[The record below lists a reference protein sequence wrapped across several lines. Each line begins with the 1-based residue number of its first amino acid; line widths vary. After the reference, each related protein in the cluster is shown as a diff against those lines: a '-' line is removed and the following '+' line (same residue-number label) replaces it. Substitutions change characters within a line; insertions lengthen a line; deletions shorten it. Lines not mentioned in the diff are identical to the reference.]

1 MSTPEF
7 VLGSPYPKSLDG
19 TRLLAKQIIW
29 YPQTESTNLLAMAC
43 ETDGTV
49 FIADQQTQGRGRHG
63 TKWHSP
69 AGKGLYFSVSLNG
82 PLRGIAFAAAIAL
95 YNALSLMIP
104 IRLKWPNDLLCNTRK
119 VGGILIEQ
127 RENRIA
133 LGIGV
138 NVNHDLED
146 FPPSLR
152 HKAGSLRIASG
163 ETKDLQ
169 ALFYT
174 VIMHLDAAVQRLKSG
189 QLLAVHEEW
198 VKACDLIG
206 KEISRGNISGRVTAI
221 DMEGTLF
228 VETIAGI
235 QRIEYG
241 DITIPNSP

>member
-1 MSTPEF
+1 MF
-7 VLGSPYPKSLDG
+7 RGSGSDQIEVPGEGPALKRRDG
-19 TRLLAKQIIW
+19 
-29 YPQTESTNLLAMAC
+29 
-43 ETDGTV
+43 D
-49 FIADQQTQGRGRHG
+49 
-63 TKWHSP
+63 
-69 AGKGLYFSVSLNG
+69 
-82 PLRGIAFAAAIAL
+82 AFAAAIAL
-95 YNALSLMIP
+95 YNSLSLMIP

-138 NVNHDLED
+138 NVNHDVED
-146 FPPSLR
+146 FPTSLR

-174 VIMHLDAAVQRLKSG
+174 VIMHLDAAVQRLRSG

-206 KEISRGNISGRVTAI
+206 KEISIMSAKRTKCIGSK
-221 DMEGTLF
+221 
-228 VETIAGI
+228 
-235 QRIEYG
+235 
-241 DITIPNSP
+241 